1 MPYREPP
8 PKRTKVLRFCLDVLA
23 KPSPPCPEKWGAM
36 QGGACQR
43 SCNRCGEAVI
53 DVGEMEPTEA
63 EAFLEERIEKA
74 PFLDLWLRKDG
85 RVMTKP
91 CKPGQRRQRLV
102 RIGAALFAVAT
113 VAAVLADS

>member
-23 KPSPPCPEKWGAM
+23 KPSPCPEKWGAM
-36 QGGACQR
+36 SGGDCQR
-43 SCNRCGEAVI
+43 SCNRCGETVI
-53 DVGEMEPTEA
+53 DVGEMDPTEA

-74 PFLDLWLRKDG
+74 PFLDLWLREDG

-91 CKPGQRRQRLV
+91 CKPGMRRQRIV
-102 RIGAALFAVAT
+102 RIGAALIAVAT
-113 VAAVLADS
+113 VALLFADR